1 LEQLRSTTPAYHG
14 TLDFIPHPKRMSAH
28 RTLAQLRNHFL
39 VEKELADRL
48 RAATRAER
56 PALYATLYQE
66 LFERVPDHPRLT
78 RRDTESEC
86 IKAVNARLRFVERF
100 LTPETDFLEIAPGDC
115 RFAFAVAAKARKVF
129 AADISDQSGTPHKP
143 ANFELVIYDGCHLA
157 FSYQF
162 LEHIH
167 PEEVP
172 DHFHMVYEALR
183 PGGRYVLDTP
193 HRYSGPH
200 DISRY
205 FSNTPE
211 GFHLKEWTHGELARI
226 AMNAGFSR
234 VEVARHSIAR
244 LGRPGWHMLLLLESL
259 LAVVPHKL
267 RRVLFGRVLSSVSL
281 ICTK

>member
-1 LEQLRSTTPAYHG
+1 MSSQRTP
-14 TLDFIPHPKRMSAH
+14 
-28 RTLAQLRNHFL
+28 AQLRNHFL

-86 IKAVNARLRFVERF
+86 LKAVNARLRFVEHL

-115 RFAFAVAAKARKVF
+115 RFAFAVAARARKVF
-129 AADISDQSGTPHKP
+129 AADISDQSGTDRKP
-143 ANFELVIYDGCHLA
+143 ANFELAIYDGCHLALPPASADLA

-172 DHFHMVYEALR
+172 DHFRMVHDALR
-183 PGGRYVLDTP
+183 HGGRYVLDTP

-200 DISRY
+200 DISRH

-211 GFHLKEWTHGELARI
+211 GFHLKEWTHGELAQI
-226 AMNAGFSR
+226 AKKAGFSK
-234 VEVARHSIAR
+234 VAAARHSIAR
-244 LGRPGWHMLLLLESL
+244 LGRPGWHLLMLLESL

-267 RRVLFGRVLSSVSL
+267 RRALFGRVLSSVSL
-281 ICTK
+281 VCTK